1 MQFQNTIAYAQLY
14 NVGGEMNNLESLTYK
29 YFPFPAI
36 SSNIGTLQN
45 INVSSDSE
53 FKAYVEQ
60 TGAYFIDFSFISDS
74 GDSRQYKICPFID
87 GVQQSEELENLFFQ
101 QPSGVKYEVSA
112 NWILNLT
119 QGQEIAVK
127 LEVFNLPTVTF
138 FTRDIKMSI
147 FNLQQLG
154 IH

>member
-14 NVGGEMNNLESLTYK
+14 NVGGEVTNLESLTYK

-74 GDSRQYKICPFID
+74 GDSRQYKICP
-87 GVQQSEELENLFFQ
+87 L
-101 QPSGVKYEVSA
+101 
-112 NWILNLT
+112 
-119 QGQEIAVK
+119 K
-127 LEVFNLPTVTF
+127 LEVFNLPTVSF
-138 FTRDIKMSI
+138 FARDIKMSI